1 MLETIHLRKK
11 ALKTKGVYAL
21 YLDYQ
26 VEGKRV
32 RKYTKLHWIN
42 GNKAHNNAV
51 MEKIEQLRQEI
62 ADSLRVG
69 VIVNDEISLV
79 QYARL
84 YNNGFA
90 EETIKS
96 REKTV
101 KTIIEFCKDVKLCN
115 VNRQWM
121 QGYVQ
126 FLKVRKNAPN
136 TINSRCAYIKTL
148 MHRAFAD
155 GLISRPIDFSG
166 LMPAAHRE
174 NGCALTLDEVK
185 KLIRTPLYRSDVS
198 CAFLFSCF
206 TGLRICDVR
215 RLKYSDMHE
224 GVLEVVMQKTKK
236 PIVIPLTPNA
246 LRFLPPKKPG
256 ESLVFPSLPKQS
268 GHLNRILKR
277 WTKDALIRKRV
288 TFHTARRTFATITM
302 EYSANIY
309 TVSQLLGH
317 SRLNTTLL
325 YVNCAK
331 KKKKKAVESVPVI
344 K

>member
-90 EETIKS
+90 EETLRS

-101 KTIIEFCKDVKLCN
+101 KTIIEFCKDVKLHD

-121 QGYVQ
+121 QRYVQ
-126 FLKVRKNAPN
+126 FLKMRKNGAN

-155 GLISRPIDFSG
+155 GLICRPVDFSG

-185 KLIRTPLYRSDVS
+185 KLARTPLYRNDVS
-198 CAFLFSCF
+198 NAFLFSCF

-215 RLKYSDMHE
+215 RLKYADMHD
-224 GVLEVVMQKTKK
+224 GVLEVVMQKDEKAHSYPPNTKCFK
-236 PIVIPLTPNA
+236 VS
-246 LRFLPPKKPG
+246 PP
-256 ESLVFPSLPKQS
+256 
-268 GHLNRILKR
+268 
-277 WTKDALIRKRV
+277 
-288 TFHTARRTFATITM
+288 
-302 EYSANIY
+302 
-309 TVSQLLGH
+309 
-317 SRLNTTLL
+317 
-325 YVNCAK
+325 
-331 KKKKKAVESVPVI
+331 
-344 K
+344 

>member
-11 ALKTKGVYAL
+11 ALKTKGVYEL

-32 RKYTKLHWIN
+32 RKFTKLHWIN

-51 MEKIEQLRQEI
+51 MSQIERLRQEI
-62 ADSLRVG
+62 ADSLRDG
-69 VIVNDEISLV
+69 IFADDEITLV
-79 QYARL
+79 QYARV
-84 YNNGFA
+84 YNKGFA
-90 EETIKS
+90 EETIRS
-96 REKTV
+96 REKTI
-101 KTIIEFCKDVKLCN
+101 KTVIEFCKDVKICD

-121 QGYVQ
+121 QRYIQ
-126 FLKVRKNAPN
+126 FLKMRKNSAN
-136 TINSRCAYIKTL
+136 TISSRCAFLKTL
-148 MHRAFAD
+148 MHRAFTD
-155 GLISRPIDFSG
+155 GIIRRPIDFSG
-166 LMPAAHRE
+166 LIPAAQHE

-185 KLIRTPLYRSDVS
+185 KLIKTPLYRSDVS
-198 CAFLFSCF
+198 YAFLFSCF

-215 RLKYSDMHE
+215 RLKYADIHD

-246 LRFLPPKKPG
+246 LRFLPPKKTG

-277 WTKDALIRKRV
+277 WSKDALIRKRV

-325 YVNCAK
+325 YVNCALGE
-331 KKKKKAVESVPVI
+331 KKKAVESVPVI
-344 K
+344 A

>member
-51 MEKIEQLRQEI
+51 MEKIERLRQEI

-69 VIVNDEISLV
+69 IFVNDETTLV

-90 EETIKS
+90 EETIRS

-101 KTIIEFCKDVKLCN
+101 KTIIEFCKDVKLHD

-121 QGYVQ
+121 QRYVQ
-126 FLKVRKNAPN
+126 FLKMRKNAAN
-136 TINSRCAYIKTL
+136 TINSRCAFIKTL

-155 GLISRPIDFSG
+155 GVICRPIDFSG
-166 LMPAAHRE
+166 LMPAAQRE
-174 NGCALTLDEVK
+174 NACALTLDEVK

-198 CAFLFSCF
+198 NAFLFSCF

-215 RLKYSDMHE
+215 RLKYADMHD

-246 LRFLPPKKPG
+246 LRFLPPKKTG

-277 WTKDALIRKRV
+277 WAKDALIRKRV

-325 YVNCAK
+325 YVNCALGEK
-331 KKKKKAVESVPVI
+331 RKAVESVPVI
-344 K
+344 A

>member
-32 RKYTKLHWIN
+32 RKFTKLHWIN

-51 MEKIEQLRQEI
+51 MDQIERLRQEI
-62 ADSLRVG
+62 VDSLRDG
-69 VIVNDEISLV
+69 IFADEEITLV
-79 QYARL
+79 QYARV
-84 YNNGFA
+84 YNKGFA
-90 EETIKS
+90 EETIRS
-96 REKTV
+96 REKTI
-101 KTIIEFCKDVKLCN
+101 KTVIEFCKDVKICD

-121 QGYVQ
+121 QRYIQ
-126 FLKVRKNAPN
+126 FLKMRKNSAN
-136 TINSRCAYIKTL
+136 TISSRCAFLKTL
-148 MHRAFAD
+148 MHRAFTD
-155 GLISRPIDFSG
+155 GIIRRPIDFSG
-166 LMPAAHRE
+166 LIPAAQHE

-185 KLIRTPLYRSDVS
+185 KLIKTPLYRSDVS
-198 CAFLFSCF
+198 YAFLFSCF

-215 RLKYSDMHE
+215 RLKYADIHD

-246 LRFLPPKKPG
+246 LRFLPPKKTG
-256 ESLVFPSLPKQS
+256 ETLVFPSLPKQS

-277 WTKDALIRKRV
+277 WAKDSLIRKRV

-317 SRLNTTLL
+317 ARLNTTLL
-325 YVNCAK
+325 YVNCALGE
-331 KKKKKAVESVPVI
+331 KKKAVESVPVI
-344 K
+344 A

>member
-1 MLETIHLRKK
+1 MMEPIHLRKR
-11 ALKTKGVYAL
+11 ALKTKGIYEL
-21 YLDYQ
+21 YFDYQ
-26 VEGKRV
+26 VARKRV
-32 RKYTKLHWIN
+32 RKFTKLHWIN

-51 MEKIEQLRQEI
+51 MSQIERLRQEI
-62 ADSLRVG
+62 ADSLRDG
-69 VIVNDEISLV
+69 IFADDEITLV
-79 QYARL
+79 QYARV
-84 YNNGFA
+84 YNKGFA
-90 EETIKS
+90 EETIRS
-96 REKTV
+96 REKTI
-101 KTIIEFCKDVKLCN
+101 KTVIEFCKDVKICD

-121 QGYVQ
+121 QRYIQ
-126 FLKVRKNAPN
+126 FLKMRKNSAN
-136 TINSRCAYIKTL
+136 TISSRCAFLKTL
-148 MHRAFAD
+148 MHRAFTD
-155 GLISRPIDFSG
+155 GIIRRPIDFSG
-166 LMPAAHRE
+166 LIPAAQHE

-185 KLIRTPLYRSDVS
+185 KLIKTPLYRSDVS
-198 CAFLFSCF
+198 YAFLFSCF

-215 RLKYSDMHE
+215 RLKYADIHD

-246 LRFLPPKKPG
+246 LRFLPPKKTG

-277 WTKDALIRKRV
+277 WSKDALIRKRV

-325 YVNCAK
+325 YVNCALGE
-331 KKKKKAVESVPVI
+331 KKKAVESVPVI
-344 K
+344 T

>member
-1 MLETIHLRKK
+1 MMEPIHLRKR
-11 ALKTKGVYAL
+11 ALKTKGIYEL
-21 YLDYQ
+21 YFDYQ
-26 VEGKRV
+26 VAGKRV
-32 RKYTKLHWIN
+32 RKFTKLHWIN

-51 MEKIEQLRQEI
+51 MSQIERLRQEI
-62 ADSLRVG
+62 ADSLRDG
-69 VIVNDEISLV
+69 IFADDEMSLI

-90 EETIKS
+90 EETLRS

-101 KTIIEFCKDVKLCN
+101 KTIIDFCKDVKLHD

-121 QGYVQ
+121 QRYVQ
-126 FLKVRKNAPN
+126 FLKMRKNAAN
-136 TINSRCAYIKTL
+136 TINSRCAFIKTL

-174 NGCALTLDEVK
+174 NACALTLDEVK
-185 KLIRTPLYRSDVS
+185 KLIKTPLYRSDVS

-215 RLKYSDMHE
+215 RLKFADMHD

-246 LRFLPPKKPG
+246 LRFLPPKKIG

-277 WTKDALIRKRV
+277 WAKDALIRKRV

-317 SRLNTTLL
+317 ARLNTTLL
-325 YVNCAK
+325 YVNCALGEK
-331 KKKKKAVESVPVI
+331 RKAVESVPVI
-344 K
+344 T

>member
-1 MLETIHLRKK
+1 MTETIHLRKK
-11 ALKTKGVYAL
+11 ALKTKGVYEL
-21 YLDYQ
+21 YFDYQ

-277 WTKDALIRKRV
+277 WAKDALIRKRV

-317 SRLNTTLL
+317 ARLNTTLL
-325 YVNCAK
+325 YVNCALGE
-331 KKKKKAVESVPVI
+331 KKKAVESVPVI
-344 K
+344 T

>member
-166 LMPAAHRE
+166 LMPAAQRE
-174 NGCALTLDEVK
+174 NACALTLDEVK

-198 CAFLFSCF
+198 NAFLFSCF

-215 RLKYSDMHE
+215 RLKYADMHD

-246 LRFLPPKKPG
+246 LRFLPPKKTG

-277 WTKDALIRKRV
+277 WAKDALIRKRV

-325 YVNCAK
+325 YVNCALGE
-331 KKKKKAVESVPVI
+331 KKKAVESVPVI
-344 K
+344 A

>member
-11 ALKTKGVYAL
+11 ALKTKGVYEL

-32 RKYTKLHWIN
+32 RKFTKLHWIN

-51 MEKIEQLRQEI
+51 MSQIERLRQEI
-62 ADSLRVG
+62 ADSLRDG
-69 VIVNDEISLV
+69 IFADDEITLV
-79 QYARL
+79 QYARV
-84 YNNGFA
+84 YNKGFA
-90 EETIKS
+90 EETIRS
-96 REKTV
+96 REKTI
-101 KTIIEFCKDVKLCN
+101 KTVIEFCKDVKICD

-121 QGYVQ
+121 QRYIQ
-126 FLKVRKNAPN
+126 FLKMRKNSAN
-136 TINSRCAYIKTL
+136 TISSRCAFLKTL
-148 MHRAFAD
+148 MHRAFTD
-155 GLISRPIDFSG
+155 GIIRRPIDFSG
-166 LMPAAHRE
+166 LIPAAQHE

-185 KLIRTPLYRSDVS
+185 KLIKTPLYRSDVS
-198 CAFLFSCF
+198 YAFLFSCF

-215 RLKYSDMHE
+215 RLKYADIHD

-246 LRFLPPKKPG
+246 LRFLPPKKTG

-277 WTKDALIRKRV
+277 WSKDALIRKRV

-325 YVNCAK
+325 YVNCALGE
-331 KKKKKAVESVPVI
+331 KKKAVECVPVI
-344 K
+344 A